1 MKRVFVLM
9 VALLIGVASGAAAQI
24 STGNLY
30 GSVID
35 QKTQDP
41 TFVPAQ

>member
-1 MKRVFVLM
+1 LGNVYNAR
-9 VALLIGVASGAAAQI
+9 I
-24 STGNLY
+24 SVKVIDGQGKVTAY